1 MEIAPLLHVTRGVT
15 ALIGG
20 GGKTTLLYTLAE
32 ELHRRG
38 TVIVTTSTH
47 IQRPE
52 QYPVLPEG
60 GKDAVAAALSE
71 NGVVCVAGRSPE
83 GKLSAPALSFGVLSE
98 LADFVLVE
106 ADGSKRL
113 PAKAH
118 ETWEP
123 VLPPER
129 TRTICVLGASAFGQ
143 PIRQAAHRPAI
154 YARLAGAPWSAAITP
169 EMAARVICA
178 EGLCDI
184 IYVNQVD
191 GAELTPPWAAAFAGA
206 SDVPV
211 VIGSLQARRWR
222 RLS

>member
-1 MEIAPLLHVTRGVT
+1 MELRELLEIGPGLT

-20 GGKTTLLYTLAE
+20 GGKTTLMYHLAAELRQQGTVLVCTTTKIWPPAHLRVCTEEGTLRE
-32 ELHRRG
+32 ELRRRG
-38 TVIVTTSTH
+38 IACAGM
-47 IQRPE
+47 PAE
-52 QYPVLPEG
+52 Q
-60 GKDAVAAALSE
+60 
-71 NGVVCVAGRSPE
+71 
-83 GKLSAPALSFGVLSE
+83 GKLTAPAIDGWE
-98 LADFVLVE
+98 TMADFVLVE

-129 TRTICVLGASAFGQ
+129 TRTICVLGATAFGQ

-154 YARLAGAPWSAAITP
+154 YARLAGAPWSAVITP

-191 GAELTPPWAAAFAGA
+191 DPEVSPPWAEAFVRA
-206 SDVPV
+206 SSVPV
-211 VIGSLQARRWR
+211 VAGSLQARRWR

>member
-1 MEIAPLLHVTRGVT
+1 MELYPILNIQKGVT
-15 ALIGG
+15 AVIGS
-20 GGKTTLLYTLAE
+20 GGKSTLLHTLAG
-32 ELHRRG
+32 ELSGR
-38 TVIVTTSTH
+38 VLLCTSTH
-47 IQRPE
+47 FLA
-52 QYPVLPEG
+52 YDDLPLLTDPTADDLRRAFAEHR
-60 GKDAVAAALSE
+60 
-71 NGVVCVAGRSPE
+71 VVCAARRSPE
-83 GKLSAPALSFGVLSE
+83 GKLVDCGLPYETLAD

-129 TRTICVLGASAFGQ
+129 TRTICVLGATAFGQ

-154 YARLAGAPWSAAITP
+154 YAKLAGAPWSAVITP

-178 EGLCDI
+178 EGFCDI

-191 GAELTPPWAAAFAGA
+191 DPEVSPPWAEAFVRA
-206 SDVPV
+206 SSVPV
-211 VIGSLQARRWR
+211 VAGSLQARRWR

>member
-1 MEIAPLLHVTRGVT
+1 M
-15 ALIGG
+15 
-20 GGKTTLLYTLAE
+20 
-32 ELHRRG
+32 
-38 TVIVTTSTH
+38 
-47 IQRPE
+47 
-52 QYPVLPEG
+52 
-60 GKDAVAAALSE
+60 
-71 NGVVCVAGRSPE
+71 
-83 GKLSAPALSFGVLSE
+83 
-98 LADFVLVE
+98 LVE

-129 TRTICVLGASAFGQ
+129 TRTICVLGATAFGQ

-154 YARLAGAPWSAAITP
+154 YARLAGAPWSAVITP

-184 IYVNQVD
+184 VYVNQVD
-191 GAELTPPWAAAFAGA
+191 DPEVSPPWAEAFVRA
-206 SDVPV
+206 SSVPV
-211 VIGSLQARRWR
+211 AAGSLQARRWR